1 MIFSFT
7 ERAGK
12 KRKPEVRTAREDQAM
27 KSVSGAHC
35 VDDDVRE
42 GTRIEALQ
50 LDVVAEGGEV
60 AIQSA

>member
-1 MIFSFT
+1 M
-7 ERAGK
+7 EK

-27 KSVSGAHC
+27 KAVGGAHC

-42 GTRIEALQ
+42 GTRSEALQ
-50 LDVVAEGGEV
+50 LDVVAKGGKV

>member
-1 MIFSFT
+1 M
-7 ERAGK
+7 EK

-27 KSVSGAHC
+27 KAVGGAHC

-42 GTRIEALQ
+42 GTRSEALQ
-50 LDVVAEGGEV
+50 LDVVAEGGKV